1 MAQTFH
7 THLHIDVPAEQI
19 TAAIAS
25 FHEWMDWMPGLVDV
39 RPVGD
44 EPFGVGTEW
53 VETRRMFGKE
63 ASETF
68 EVTAYEPGRHLAL
81 YVDGTKGSSKRG
93 EYRFTYDLSPSGTG
107 TDVAFS
113 GTINMPGFMFKMLGR
128 LLLASFHKACDRDL
142 ESLKRYLEQVED

>member
-1 MAQTFH
+1 MAQTFR
-7 THLHIDVPAEQI
+7 THLHINVPAEDI
-19 TAAIAS
+19 TSAIAS

-39 RPVGD
+39 RPTIHGS
-44 EPFGVGTEW
+44 FGVGTEW

-68 EVTAYEPGRHLAL
+68 EVTAFEPGRHLEL

-93 EYRFTYDLSPSGTG
+93 EYHFTYDLTPSGNG

-113 GTINMPGFMFKMLGR
+113 GTINMPGFMFKVLGR

-142 ESLKRYLEQVED
+142 ESLKRYLENADD